1 MKKNQ
6 HLITIRGAKG
16 KGGGGS
22 TFEADDNMFARQSAA
37 FIDAIAEGPIKGL
50 VYGDA
55 SILVDEVRLRNVNQS
70 TGRVSSTSN
79 FNNFTVITKN
89 GDATQVVDADFFAE
103 YPSAA
108 FMQDIGS
115 AELLETEPQYF
126 TISSGTFEKRETDY
140 IKITVSTTG
149 MSAITKKGDNKGD
162 INTTTVYFRID
173 FQWVD
178 NSGVH
183 HSRQMFDTGF
193 NGKVSGKYAHTFGFN
208 IENIKRTSTIND
220 WAVKVTKLGSS
231 PDSTDNTEV
240 QNAIYVDS
248 IEAAIADK
256 LEYPYTA
263 YVGGV
268 IDAEAFNSIP
278 ARGYEIDGKL
288 IQIPSNHYPCDYNGR
303 KLVVASASSF
313 AVGDVISQTL
323 SISSLT
329 ASGDAE
335 EGYTATATLSAA
347 HGVAT
352 GETFKATIATT
363 TSTDEDFY
371 EGTFVCV
378 ATTTTAFTYTLNKP
392 FNETTGEFKTLSST
406 TCGGTKTA
414 AMFSGG
420 LVDKKVGNT
429 LYLRNVAAA
438 SSAIKGTITNQDGD
452 STTVTSS
459 NQVFIPA
466 NYRRNASTEKPTTSE
481 QDWDGTFYQSWCNN
495 PAWVYN
501 DLITNKIY
509 GLGNYLGQAQVNKW
523 ELFQIGRYC
532 DELVPAGVEA
542 ADLLS
547 IHCTEDTN
555 YIPSGSSGEHEPR
568 FSANLVIAG
577 KQEAYKVLND
587 VTSIFRGMTYWLNG
601 EAYVV
606 QDSEKDPV
614 YQFTNANVID
624 GQFSYEGTANKTR
637 TNSIIVNW
645 NNPQDYY
652 RSRAEIVELE
662 ETLQKDEEF
671 IKPEETT
678 AFGCTSRGQ
687 ARRLGKWKLLTN
699 NWNTNT
705 VSFSTSVN
713 AAFLRPGDIVQVI
726 DQQKEGKSWGGRI
739 SNDQTGSGTDRIIR
753 LDRHPTGFGTNSVE
767 TGYAVGD
774 YRLTCSFVGYKA
786 ILAQDQV
793 TIGGTAYV
801 RGDHLTSIT
810 TEEAA
815 ARQQDDS
822 GNLVFVQ
829 WTPFTYT
836 ETRTLDQINGSGSI
850 RVSSAFTV
858 KPDAE
863 SIWILSRAALATG
876 KTKQEAKLFRI
887 MSVAESDRNIFEVTG
902 LEYNAS
908 KFDAVD
914 KNEALTQYRTIYLPD
929 SFKEVPAVENIDI
942 EPKIRAAGTG
952 GTINSLVVDWDPA
965 TNSDGSL
972 YNSVRHYEVE
982 FSKDNEKWHKA
993 GTNQSTDY
1001 EIMDMT
1007 IGDIAI
1013 LSGTYYFRVYLVS
1026 LNGIRGPMAESGAI
1040 TVDFNRAVGPAEGS
1054 VGTDNHSINFIGNIS
1069 GDFTL
1074 EGGKVTFSP
1083 SNIFHNDG
1091 KNEHAV
1097 TNQPQLDFTGLTGS
1111 NTDNNGAN
1119 TGYVF
1124 FDHSA
1129 NQFKATAFDETS
1141 GQFYPVGSSVFATAT
1156 GTITTSTS
1164 TTPRKFTGLD
1174 STNFDGELAVGNI
1187 FKYTKGSNTRY
1198 HRVKRFTSDSE
1209 LFTFQPTR
1217 DTIVNGDN
1225 QTFSKPNFLVD
1236 YANDTIMGKIVKDGS
1251 GNYTLQKFGS
1261 SQGESAYDVGST
1273 NLNFTFDANLDG
1285 TVTNESAY
1293 SCDFIIRKGTQNY
1306 TFASSGTTQHTFGL
1320 SLQAR
1325 TGFDNDSDVVI
1336 NSSTGQVTI
1345 GDGDMDAH
1353 TAATAT
1359 IRIFDRGRQDLL
1371 IEDKILS
1378 FTKASQ
1384 GTAGEDAKVVVVTPS
1399 SQIMT
1404 KEIFPDEGSGSLDD
1418 YVFHY
1423 PSSITVTAHCTNTT
1437 QNGQWSV
1444 SGGSATTNN
1453 TITNGKATA
1462 TVSSSQIADDMT
1474 LTYTLHANDGGVA
1487 DTTQLH
1493 VVDAF
1498 SGSVQ
1503 PIVSNPAHVLPAS
1516 KTGVVSD
1523 YSGSGTTIK
1532 VLQGAFLLDYDGVGT
1547 SNGHWK
1553 VTIGNTSG
1561 ITEGTASS
1569 TGSSGQRYA
1578 TISDHSAMN
1587 NSADTKTISYTITG
1601 KDTRGTAFT
1610 FVQQQNIVK
1619 SKTGTDG
1626 TAGQSVRHETIFKKN
1641 DSTLTSSTAG
1651 TFSSPLTGNTDWSL
1665 SMPALTADG
1674 DIAYAASRTFTSDG
1688 ASPQDSSW
1696 TTPVAAL
1703 TRTNGTNATALTI
1716 TNTQQNT
1723 PSTGRTTVTFS
1734 DGSSFIIDDGDN
1746 GDDGDG
1752 VDVIYKNASSAP
1764 STPSASAGAPTGW
1777 SFTASAPSAGELTY
1791 ISFGVRTNNTGA
1803 YSWSVPNPI
1812 TAVSH
1817 KIETIFRKNSTSIST
1832 TSGTY
1837 ANPLSGNTNWS
1848 LSMPALTAN
1857 GDIAYASTR
1866 EFYSDG
1872 RSTSNWTTPVA
1883 ALTRTNGTNGTSVT
1897 ITSTQANTP
1906 STGRTT
1912 INFSDGT
1919 SFIVDNGTNGTDGDG
1934 VDVIY
1939 RNATSTPS
1947 TPSASSGAPSGW
1959 SFTASTPSS
1968 TQRTFVSFGVRTN
1981 NTGNYSWSAPSVVT
1995 AKDGD
2000 DGDPGA
2006 DGTSANTVFYKK
2018 NTSIYTPPSKPSG
2031 NITSTSSADNV
2042 WTNTALA
2049 AEGNHVVYRSTGSN
2063 STGSWVWSAPVI
2075 DVDLDGFQDVFE
2087 FNYNWD
2093 FSSLGSLGL
2102 LGLTDDTYN
2111 NTQTGNSRTL
2121 TITSGSAAY
2130 NSARA
2135 LPNGTDSTGQ
2145 IYGIV
2150 TTGLP
2155 SYGALTYPTGHKV
2168 APSAF
2173 FIEAVQSGG
2182 YSLITFQNFQIGM
2195 SGDITYALDS
2205 KTSLYQGALY
2215 IYLSAGISSS
2225 ATTYSQV
2232 TNGDLGE
2239 ILVYNSLSFSSFTT
2253 DFGIEVQSAQ
2263 IIVPDAS
2270 KSVGSGYLWIWP
2282 EAYLSNVATAA
2293 NNPKVHIVDRT
2304 DSKIILTR
2312 TVGASQTSTFS
2323 NSTNTA
2329 SIARS

>member
-126 TISSGTFEKRETDY
+126 TISSGQFEKRETDY

-220 WAVKVTKLGSS
+220 WAVKVTKLASS

-313 AVGDVISQTL
+313 EVGDVISQTL

-466 NYRRNASTEKPTTSE
+466 NYRRDESTEKPTTSE

-652 RSRAEIVELE
+652 RTRAEIVELE

-739 SNDQTGSGTDRIIR
+739 SNDQTGSGTNRIIR

-786 ILAQDQV
+786 ILAQDQA

-822 GNLVFVQ
+822 DNLVFVQ

-887 MSVAESDRNIFEVTG
+887 MSVAESDRNIFDVTG

-929 SFKEVPAVENIDI
+929 SFKEVPAVENIDV

-1054 VGTDNHSINFIGNIS
+1054 VGTDNHFINFIGNIS

-1083 SNIFHNDG
+1083 SSIFHNDG

-1129 NQFKATAFDETS
+1129 NQFKAIAFDETS
-1141 GQFYPVGSSVFATAT
+1141 GQFYPVGSNVFAT
-1156 GTITTSTS
+1156 GSGNLTSS
-1164 TTPRKFTGLD
+1164 TASQPRRFTGIN
-1174 STNFDGELAVGNI
+1174 SPAFTTELAVGNI
-1187 FKYTKGSNTRY
+1187 FKYTSGSNTRH
-1198 HRVKRFTSDSE
+1198 HRVKRITNSTQ
-1209 LFTFQPTR
+1209 LFTFNPTR
-1217 DTIVNGDN
+1217 ETLTNKA
-1225 QTFSKPNFLVD
+1225 FSKPTFLTD

-1293 SCDFIIRKGTQNY
+1293 SCDFIVRKGTQNY
-1306 TFASSGTTQHTFGL
+1306 TFANSGTAQHTFGL

-1325 TGFDNDSDVVI
+1325 TGFDNDSDIVI

-1384 GTAGEDAKVVVVTPS
+1384 GTAGEDAKLVVVTPS
-1399 SQIMT
+1399 SQMMT
-1404 KEIFPDEGSGSLDD
+1404 KEIFAEGYGDD
-1418 YVFHY
+1418 FIFFH
-1423 PSSITVTAHCTNTT
+1423 PFSITVTAHCTNTT

-1444 SGGSATTNN
+1444 SGGTATTNN

-1462 TVSSSQIADDMT
+1462 TVNSTQIVDDMI
-1474 LTYTLHANDGGVA
+1474 LTYTLHANDGGAA
-1487 DTTQLH
+1487 DSTQLH
-1493 VVDAF
+1493 IVNVFA
-1498 SGSVQ
+1498 GTVQ
-1503 PIVSNPAHVLPAS
+1503 PILSNIAHVLPAS

-1523 YSGSGTTIK
+1523 YSGSGTEIK
-1532 VLQGAFLLDYDGVGT
+1532 VLQGAALLDYDGVGT
-1547 SNGHWK
+1547 TAGHWK

-1569 TGSSGQRYA
+1569 SGTSGTRVA
-1578 TISDHSAMN
+1578 IIGDHSAMD

-1601 KDTRGTAFT
+1601 KDTSGTAFSFLQT
-1610 FVQQQNIVK
+1610 QTIVK

-1626 TAGQSVRHETIFKKN
+1626 TPGQSVRHETIFKKN

-1651 TFSSPLTGNTDWSL
+1651 TFSNPLTGNTDWSL
-1665 SMPALTADG
+1665 SMPSLTADG

-1716 TNTQQNT
+1716 TSTQVNT
-1723 PSTGRTTVTFS
+1723 PSAGRTTVNFS

-1752 VDVIYKNASSAP
+1752 VDVIYQNSSSAIT
-1764 STPSASAGAPTGW
+1764 SAPSASAGAPTGW
-1777 SFTASAPSAGELTY
+1777 SFESSAPSAGEVTY
-1791 ISFGVRTNNTGA
+1791 ISFGVRTNNTGT

-1817 KIETIFRKNSTSIST
+1817 KVETIFRKNSNSISAS
-1832 TSGTY
+1832 SGTY
-1837 ANPLSGNTNWS
+1837 ANPLAGNTSWA
-1848 LSMPALTAN
+1848 LSMPALSSN

-1883 ALTRTNGTNGTSVT
+1883 VLTRTNGTNGTSVT
-1897 ITSTQANTP
+1897 ISSTS
-1906 STGRTT
+1906 SSGGTT
-1912 INFSDGT
+1912 TVNFSNGSSITID
-1919 SFIVDNGTNGTDGDG
+1919 DGTNGSDGDG

-1939 RNATSTPS
+1939 RNDTGTPS
-1947 TPSASSGAPSGW
+1947 TPSASTGAPSGW
-1959 SFTASTPSS
+1959 AFSASTPSA

-1981 NTGNYSWSAPSVVT
+1981 NSGNYSWSAPSVVT

-2000 DGDPGA
+2000 DGTDGDDGV

-2018 NTSIYTPPSKPSG
+2018 NSSIYTPPAKPVG

-2049 AEGNHVVYRSTGSN
+2049 AETNHVVYRSTGSN

-2075 DVDLDGFQDVFE
+2075 DVDLDGFTDVFE

-2093 FSSLGSLGL
+2093 FSGTGLGFI
-2102 LGLTDDTYN
+2102 GLTDDTYN

-2121 TITSGSAAY
+2121 TITTASAAY

-2135 LPNGTDSTGQ
+2135 LPNGTDLTGQ

-2155 SYGALTYPTGHKV
+2155 SYGNLTYPSGHKV

-2195 SGDITYALDS
+2195 SGDITYALNT
-2205 KTSLYQGALY
+2205 KTNLNQGGLY

-2225 ATTYSQV
+2225 ATTYNQV

-2239 ILVYNSLSFSSFTT
+2239 ILVYNSLSFNSFTT

-2282 EAYLSNVATAA
+2282 EAYLSNVTTAA
-2293 NNPKVHIVDRT
+2293 NSPKVNIVDRT

-2312 TVGASQTSTFS
+2312 TVGASQSGTFS